1 MKNKVAWVTGIAV
14 ICLTL
19 GPAATQT
26 AGAAERPKDSPAA
39 ITYPNRPITI
49 QVGFGAGG
57 SSDVGVRVLAESLK
71 KIIGQPVLV
80 ENKPGAGS
88 QVMLS
93 DFKNNAKPDGY
104 TMALINIPQLQT
116 IVFDPTRKASFSMKD
131 FQPVANH
138 VQDPGAALVR
148 KESPFKTLEDFLNE
162 AKAKPGQVK
171 VSTTGIGSD
180 DHLAV
185 LDVQHKANVRFNI
198 IHLQDTPAAL
208 TAALGGHTDVDFDN
222 VGGFLPSVTSGQAR
236 ILAVMMEKRYLDLP
250 DVPTFREKGID
261 LISSS
266 TRGYVFPNG
275 TPAEIVKYMEESIK
289 KAMEDPDHVKRMR
302 EAGLTLRFM
311 GIEEYTKFIESQ
323 NERAKPLIGMY
334 RK

>member
-19 GPAATQT
+19 GPAATQS
-26 AGAAERPKDSPAA
+26 AWAAEKPKD
-39 ITYPNRPITI
+39 YPNRPITI

-57 SSDVGVRVLAESLK
+57 SSDVGVRVLAEPLK

-80 ENKPGAGS
+80 ENKAGAGS

-138 VQDPGAALVR
+138 VQDPGAVLVR

-185 LDVQHKANVRFNI
+185 LDLQHKANVRFNI

-275 TPAEIVKYMEESIK
+275 TPAEVVKYMEESIK
-289 KAMEDPDHVKRMR
+289 KAMEDPDHVRRMR

>member
-1 MKNKVAWVTGIAV
+1 
-14 ICLTL
+14 
-19 GPAATQT
+19 
-26 AGAAERPKDSPAA
+26 
-39 ITYPNRPITI
+39 
-49 QVGFGAGG
+49 
-57 SSDVGVRVLAESLK
+57 
-71 KIIGQPVLV
+71 
-80 ENKPGAGS
+80 
-88 QVMLS
+88 MLS

-104 TMALINIPQLQT
+104 TIALINIPQLQT

-138 VQDPGAALVR
+138 VQDPGAVLVR